1 MNLNLLV
8 IKTNQPETV
17 AAFYEQ
23 IGFQFS
29 NHLHGNGPLHF
40 AAELPNFVFEIY
52 PLPNGVNTPDN
63 TTRLGFTV
71 PNLDTTV
78 LNLKKHG
85 SKVNKEP
92 MVTEWGYQA
101 VVEDPDGRKIELK
114 EENTG
119 SSKFIIDDKFIV
131 TGRGLVMTGIISE
144 GEVYSGDELIFVIN
158 GNIRRRLITGV
169 EISRNPAAA
178 DPKKTGIL
186 IRCIN
191 DEEIN
196 ELRNWTEKDQLALV
210 KNNPRAK
217 G

>member
-131 TGRGLVMTGIISE
+131 TGRGLVMTGIISQ
-144 GEVYSGDELIFVIN
+144 GEVSSGDELIFTAN
-158 GNIRRRLITGV
+158 GAIRRRLIVGIDSIRKT
-169 EISRNPAAA
+169 PMP
-178 DPKKTGIL
+178 DPIKLGML
-186 IRCIN
+186 IKCIN
-191 DEEIN
+191 DEEIH
-196 ELRNWTEKDQLALV
+196 ELRNWNEKDQLALV
-210 KNNPRAK
+210 KNNTK
-217 G
+217 SKN